1 MDTDKRIGIVQGQHD
16 QLNDLMAVLELE
28 LDGIEA
34 GAIQAPDISR
44 LSSMMENFISTL
56 SAHFEFE
63 TAHEIYAFI
72 PYECPRFVKAVSS
85 LIDEHESLLTEL
97 RRLYRKSLGP
107 FTDDNLNA
115 TLFYDIRA
123 VLRQLRIHEIAERE
137 ILQRIYTEDI
147 GGSG

>member
-1 MDTDKRIGIVQGQHD
+1 
-16 QLNDLMAVLELE
+16 MAVLELE

-56 SAHFEFE
+56 SALFDFE
-63 TAHEIYAFI
+63 TAHEIYAFV
-72 PYECPRFVKAVSS
+72 PYECPRFVQAASS